1 MRRRKASAPR
11 RRPVTPAAISVAD
24 PLANHATGAL
34 ADDTRL
40 SSHSLAQPLS
50 PMAHGNLLGL
60 PRGRDRLRRF
70 LAVCVAAAGGF
81 VAVFAV
87 GRTRWEPAA
96 PPTPQRSLSIFPD
109 AYFRALRWR
118 RMSSAGKIQ
127 AACGAHHAMPRQKAA
142 LDGIMAVRLH
152 RGAANHGRSRL
163 SGGSWAPLRGR
174 GGRLKVAA
182 RIARPTKVTLTR
194 EAARAGAIWPRH
206 QSTKN

>member
-1 MRRRKASAPR
+1 MPRRKASAPR

-81 VAVFAV
+81 AEVFAV
-87 GRTRWEPAA
+87 GGKRWQSAALKARPQAKLLPHKASRPVSWMWHRPPGLCLGCGTGLPACVLDVA
-96 PPTPQRSLSIFPD
+96 QASRPVSWMWHRPPGLCLGCGTSHTDPPFGKSLPVKWSNWLLSIGQGIAVEVP
-109 AYFRALRWR
+109 
-118 RMSSAGKIQ
+118 
-127 AACGAHHAMPRQKAA
+127 HA
-142 LDGIMAVRLH
+142 V
-152 RGAANHGRSRL
+152 
-163 SGGSWAPLRGR
+163 GG
-174 GGRLKVAA
+174 
-182 RIARPTKVTLTR
+182 
-194 EAARAGAIWPRH
+194 
-206 QSTKN
+206 